1 MVAERLGDVYEA
13 ALAELRLK
21 GSLGRVGGT
30 VVRSDVL
37 NPDLFKAIRNHLV
50 AKDMAWRGLRE
61 NKHKN
66 DATYG
71 IEKYDEAR
79 KAFLARPKQ
88 IGSLGDDGPT
98 FTRLWYLIDWWLE
111 LTTDGNPVLDVEN
124 GTSLLVADLD
134 AAPVPTTVST
144 SASDSLNA
152 DAGDTFAREN
162 SLADVDPAP
171 FLTMISTLAISVGV
185 RDQQDINV
193 ANESNVFDFA
203 SIYESLH
210 ADA

>member
-1 MVAERLGDVYEA
+1 MVVERLGDVYEA
-13 ALAELRLK
+13 ALAELRSK

-50 AKDMAWRGLRE
+50 AKDMAWRALRE

-79 KAFLARPKQ
+79 KAFLARPTQ

-124 GTSLLVADLD
+124 GTSVLVAGLD
-134 AAPVPTTVST
+134 VAPVPMTVST
-144 SASDSLNA
+144 SASESLHA
-152 DAGDTFAREN
+152 DAWDTFAREN
-162 SLADVDPAP
+162 SLAGVDPAP
-171 FLTMISTLAISVGV
+171 FLTIISTLAISAGV
-185 RDQQDINV
+185 RDQQDIKV